1 MAHCSRSAAK
11 PIKLKVGIIMKNF
24 FHNTISSSRILSYIK
39 GADNVQSLWANSIFS
54 VALDWV
60 FNGPCRLLKLLYKR
74 FQPAFEGSALIRVF
88 RFLADRIHILIGLC
102 LIITMIIP
110 HHRWHNE
117 YGVYM
122 AILLFMVFV
131 LKTMITQKTSFDM
144 ASLDYSAVLFFLSIM
159 MAGLTS
165 LFFRDSLN
173 YLIYYFITFLTMIVI
188 ISAIHTYD
196 HLNMLI
202 KLISIGTFLTA
213 LYGIYQWKI
222 VGIQVDPAYTDLTIS
237 QDLGGRVFS
246 TMGNPNIYGELLV
259 LTIPFFFALV
269 LNEKPIYKKLFWAAI
284 LMPVILMLFKTGSRA
299 SWVALGISAFVF
311 LFFWNKKLI
320 PVFLILGM
328 LALPFLP
335 APIYNRIQ
343 TIFNPNDRSALYR
356 KQILGSTIS
365 MLRDYWSTGVGLGT
379 RVWNVIFNRY
389 KTFGLTNVAHTHN
402 LFLQIWSEAGIIAI
416 LTFILMGFRMTRNT
430 YAAVRKKENPALN
443 NILAASLSSIA
454 GLAAMGM
461 ADHVWFYNRILFMF
475 WVVAAILFTSLKL
488 IKNGT
493 VEH

>member
-1 MAHCSRSAAK
+1 MR
-11 PIKLKVGIIMKNF
+11 NF
-24 FHNTISSSRILSYIK
+24 FHNTISSSKILNYIK
-39 GADNVQSLWANSIFS
+39 GSDNVQRLWTNSIFS
-54 VALDWV
+54 MALDWIL
-60 FNGPCRLLKLLYKR
+60 NGPCRLLKLLYGR
-74 FQPAFEGSALIRVF
+74 FQRVF
-88 RFLADRIHILIGLC
+88 DGSVLTRALRFLTDRMHILIGLY

-122 AILLFMVFV
+122 TILLFMVFI
-131 LKTMITQKTSFDM
+131 LKTMITPKSRFDM

-159 MAGLTS
+159 MAGFTS

-173 YLIYYFITFLTMIVI
+173 YLIYYFISFLAMIVI
-188 ISAIHTYD
+188 ISSIQTYD

-202 KLISIGTFLTA
+202 KLISIGTLLTA

-222 VGIQVDPAYTDLTIS
+222 VGIQVDPAFTDLAIS
-237 QDLGGRVFS
+237 QDLGGRVYS

-259 LTIPFFFALV
+259 LTIPFFIALI
-269 LNEKPIYKKLFWAAI
+269 LNEKPLYKKLSWALTLI
-284 LMPVILMLFKTGSRA
+284 PVILVLFKTGSRA
-299 SWVALGISAFVF
+299 SWVAFAVSAFVF

-328 LALPFLP
+328 IAMPFLP
-335 APIYNRIQ
+335 APIYNRIR

-356 KQILGSTIS
+356 KQILDSTIS
-365 MLRDYWSTGVGLGT
+365 MLKDYWGTGVGLGT

-389 KTFGLTNVAHTHN
+389 KSFGLTNVAHTHN

-416 LTFILMGFRMTRNT
+416 LTFLLMGFRMTRNT
-430 YAAVRKKENPALN
+430 YAAVRKKENPALS
-443 NILAASLSSIA
+443 NILAASLSAIA
-454 GLAAMGM
+454 GLVAMGF

-475 WVVAAILFTSLKL
+475 WIISAVLFTSLKL
-488 IKNGT
+488 INNSNAAKT
-493 VEH
+493 EKKEAVTLSPYSSQDS